1 MCFDLKNGGSLDK
14 GQLLLRQ
21 GYDEAAEDLSRK
33 ALCIAQ
39 EQEAKLWELRAVVSL
54 ARLQPDQGRTAKP
67 ATCSRRS
74 TAGSPKGSSRLT
86 SKRRRHCSTNWI
98 KDSSSRVKHRHPQI
112 GAAAISIVPGP
123 HAPALRAR
131 GGIFGAQDGRAR

>member
-21 GYDEAAEDLSRK
+21 GYDEAAEELSRK
-33 ALCIAQ
+33 VLCIAQ

-74 TAGSPKGSSRLT
+74 TAGSPKVL
-86 SKRRRHCSTNWI
+86 
-98 KDSSSRVKHRHPQI
+98 
-112 GAAAISIVPGP
+112 
-123 HAPALRAR
+123 HA
-131 GGIFGAQDGRAR
+131 

>member
-21 GYDEAAEDLSRK
+21 GYDEAAEELSRK

-67 ATCSRRS
+67 ATSSPRSMAGSRRAS
-74 TAGSPKGSSRLT
+74 THLI
-86 SKRRRHCSTNWI
+86 SKRQRRCSTNW
-98 KDSSSRVKHRHPQI
+98 RE
-112 GAAAISIVPGP
+112 AARQHDQKSE
-123 HAPALRAR
+123 
-131 GGIFGAQDGRAR
+131 